1 MPSSKLTER
10 LHVVAALEPSTIN
23 NSNTTGRYISMERCQ
38 RLLAILNS
46 SAAASAKTVKLEL
59 FQAKTVAGGSAE
71 LITGKTATFT
81 ANVKANK
88 VLLTLTNAENTDILT
103 LTVYDP
109 AGTGTTHT
117 LTKAASGANTWANAA
132 ALIVLL
138 NAMDGLVATA
148 ASEVVTVSCKD
159 GYTIT
164 VAIGTE
170 AGTAT
175 TSTLQSTIYLEVNE
189 FDMKTSEGFTH
200 VAPKVSATSTA
211 GVHSVVFVMELKDL
225 PVRQGNMS
233 GV

>member
-23 NSNTTGRYISMERCQ
+23 NTNMTGRYISMERCQ

-46 SAAASAKTVKLEL
+46 SAAAIEKTVKLEL

-71 LITGKTATFT
+71 LIAGKTATFT
-81 ANVKANK
+81 SNTKANK
-88 VLLTLTNAENTDILT
+88 VLLTLTGASNTDILA

-109 AGTGTTHT
+109 AGVGTLYT

-132 ALIVLL
+132 ALIVIL
-138 NAMDGLVATA
+138 NAIPGLIATA
-148 ASEVVTVSCKD
+148 SSEVVTVSCKD
-159 GYTIT
+159 GYLIT
-164 VAIGTE
+164 AVGTDVAGNIVV
-170 AGTAT
+170 A
-175 TSTLQSTIYLEVNE
+175 TLQSTIYLEVNE
-189 FDMKTSEGFTH
+189 FDMKTATGFTH
-200 VAPKVSATSTA
+200 VAPKVTTTSTA
-211 GVHSVVFVMELKDL
+211 GVHSVDFVMELKDL